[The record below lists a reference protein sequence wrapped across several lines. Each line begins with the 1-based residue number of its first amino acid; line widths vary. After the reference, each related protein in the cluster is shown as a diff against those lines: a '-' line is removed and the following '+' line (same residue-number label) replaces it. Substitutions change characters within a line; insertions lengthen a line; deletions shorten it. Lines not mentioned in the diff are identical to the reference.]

1 MRRAA
6 VIAFAALA
14 CACSEPAQNAEPAPT
29 AEAAPA
35 LTGREAVYEAAR
47 GTPEA
52 FVRALYASYAASETP
67 PAAGQDPV
75 YSRMLN
81 AMIGEDSRQR
91 RTLSVDPICQ
101 CPPGSAAVTLQS
113 VTIADEQPTTARAQV
128 AFSQGGETR
137 AQTLSLIKEGP
148 LWRVE
153 DIQPEDGRPVSK
165 TLMAV
170 IR

>member
-6 VIAFAALA
+6 VLALAALA
-14 CACSEPAQNAEPAPT
+14 AACSEPAQNADPAPT

-52 FVRALYASYAASETP
+52 FVRALYASYAAAETP

-101 CPPGSAAVTLQS
+101 CPPGSTDVTLQS
-113 VTIADEQPTTARAQV
+113 VVIADQQPTTARAQV

-153 DIQPEDGRPVSK
+153 DIQSEGGQPLSE
-165 TLMAV
+165 TLMAS
-170 IR
+170 ID

>member
-6 VIAFAALA
+6 VLALAALA
-14 CACSEPAQNAEPAPT
+14 AACSDPAQNTDPAPT
-29 AEAAPA
+29 AEAGPA
-35 LTGREAVYEAAR
+35 LTSREAVYEAAR
-47 GTPEA
+47 GVPEA
-52 FVRALYASYAASETP
+52 FVRALYASYAAAETP

-101 CPPGSAAVTLQS
+101 CPPGSTDVTLQS
-113 VTIADEQPTTARAQV
+113 VTIADEQPAAARAQV
-128 AFSQGGETR
+128 AFTQGGETR

-148 LWRVE
+148 LWRVN
-153 DIQPEDGRPVSK
+153 DIQPEGGRPVSE
-165 TLMAV
+165 TLMAA
-170 IR
+170 ID

>member
-14 CACSEPAQNAEPAPT
+14 AACSEPAQNAEPAPT
-29 AEAAPA
+29 VQTAPV

-52 FVRALYASYAASETP
+52 FVRALYASYAHPEAP
-67 PAAGQDPV
+67 LPAGRDPL
-75 YSRMLN
+75 YSRTMN
-81 AMIGEDSRQR
+81 ALIGLDSRQR

-101 CPPGSAAVTLQS
+101 CPPGSTDVALQS
-113 VTIADEQPTTARAQV
+113 VSIADEQPTTARAQV
-128 AFSQGGETR
+128 AFTQDGETR

-148 LWRVE
+148 LWRVD
-153 DIQPEDGRPVSK
+153 DIQPEGGRPVSE
-165 TLMAV
+165 TLMAS
-170 IR
+170 ID

>member
-6 VIAFAALA
+6 VLALAALA
-14 CACSEPAQNAEPAPT
+14 AACSEPAQKTAQTPT
-29 AEAAPA
+29 AEAGPA

-47 GTPEA
+47 GGPEA
-52 FVRALYASYAASETP
+52 FVRALYASYAVAETP

-91 RTLSVDPICQ
+91 RTLSADPICQ
-101 CPPGSAAVTLQS
+101 CPPGSTDVTLQS
-113 VTIADEQPTTARAQV
+113 ITIADEQPTTARAQV

-148 LWRVE
+148 LWRVD
-153 DIQPEDGRPVSK
+153 DIQPEGGRPVSE
-165 TLMAV
+165 TLMGS
-170 IR
+170 ID